1 MTLLIANSNDETKLK
16 TIMTASEEF
25 NRARG
30 QLIKE
35 KRVALNKF
43 REKVTTRITL
53 IFQSGTIEETV
64 KPGIDYNEWLK
75 EVEYAELIHLANEPE
90 YKGLIPNTEDL
101 IKEYIADQE
110 KKYRSIKKS
119 YFAPSMGY
127 PANAFNGTLCYRLNG
142 IWMLRICCIPFS
154 N

>member
-1 MTLLIANSNDETKLK
+1 MVSETEIGTLEPVVEEGKTELEVFQERIVALSEKWLKAIRTAPIDRKGNLLIDEKVYADEMTLLIANSHDETKLK

-75 EVEYAELIHLANEPE
+75 EIEYAEMH
-90 YKGLIPNTEDL
+90 G
-101 IKEYIADQE
+101 KEVLYH
-110 KKYRSIKKS
+110 YNR
-119 YFAPSMGY
+119 
-127 PANAFNGTLCYRLNG
+127 
-142 IWMLRICCIPFS
+142 
-154 N
+154 